1 MDAYMNSKATTYVLH
16 GAVWIILF
24 CTPLMYVNSDNPFNL
39 DRFLFF
45 GMAPALM
52 AVVFY
57 VNYLWLTPKYF
68 ANGRHD
74 YHIAINIAMIFVLG
88 IALHYW
94 LELGQSIFD
103 GGRPD
108 GPPNPQHR
116 RSQYDFIFFILKDM
130 FNMAVAAVIATALC
144 LAQRW
149 QKSENA
155 RRAAEQE
162 RTKAELRNLRSQMN
176 PHFLLNTLNNIYA
189 LTAFDQTRAQTA
201 IEQLS
206 RLLRHMLY
214 ENDGQVDLKKE
225 VEFLNDYV
233 NLMRIRLTSNVNVN
247 IDVNIPN
254 GCQAT
259 IAPMILISLVENA
272 FKHGV
277 SPTEQSYINIT
288 INADNDYIE
297 CEIVNSNYPKTSSD
311 HSGHGIGLQQV
322 ARRLEITYHGKY
334 LWEKGIRDG
343 GKEYFSKIRIDTK

>member
-1 MDAYMNSKATTYVLH
+1 MKSRLTTYILH

-24 CTPLMYVNSDNPFNL
+24 CSPLMYVSNDNPFNIN
-39 DRFLFF
+39 RFLFF
-45 GMAPALM
+45 CMSPLMM

-68 ANGRHD
+68 AEGKHD
-74 YHIAINIAMIFVLG
+74 YHIAINVIMIVVLG

-94 LELGQSIFD
+94 MELGHTIFD
-103 GGRPD
+103 DRPD
-108 GPPNPQHR
+108 NPPPPKHR
-116 RSQYDFIFFILKDM
+116 PFQFDFFFILRDI
-130 FNMAVAAVIATALC
+130 FNMAMAAIIATTLC

-149 QKSENA
+149 HDSENA
-155 RRAAEQE
+155 RQAAEQE
-162 RTKAELRNLRSQMN
+162 RTKAELNNLRSQMN

-189 LTAFDQTRAQTA
+189 LTAFDPTRAQTA

-214 ENDGQVDLKKE
+214 ENEGHVALKKE

-233 NLMRIRLTSNVNVN
+233 SLMRIRLTSNVSV
-247 IDVNIPN
+247 DFTVDIPN

-259 IAPMILISLVENA
+259 IAPLIFISLVENA

-277 SPTEQSYINIT
+277 SPTEKSYIRIA
-288 INADNDYIE
+288 INADNDHVE
-297 CEIVNSNYPKTSSD
+297 CEITNSNFPKTSAD

-322 ARRLEITYHGKY
+322 AKRLEITYHGRY
-334 LWEKGIRDG
+334 QWDKGVRND
-343 GKEYFSKIRIDTK
+343 GKEYYSKIRIEAKNDI